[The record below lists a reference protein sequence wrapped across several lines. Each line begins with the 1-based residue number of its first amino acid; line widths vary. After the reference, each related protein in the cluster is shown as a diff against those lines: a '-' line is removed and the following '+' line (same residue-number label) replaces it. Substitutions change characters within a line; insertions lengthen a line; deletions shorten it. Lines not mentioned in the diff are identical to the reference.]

1 MRLKLFAAMYTI
13 VAEFVNPYADS
24 EYEVDAKMMN
34 QGLTFIQSI
43 VSVVLMAII
52 VILGLVI
59 GIVTT
64 LDIMYLTNPLAH
76 DKFDEVI
83 DRRRRDDSKKIKFS
97 FISKQAIDAWAEAT
111 ETGKNVMLTYLR
123 KRIIFYILAAVV
135 MFLIVYGWTNVA
147 SFVAKMIY
155 NLLEILGFV

>member
-24 EYEVDAKMMN
+24 EYEVDAKMIN
-34 QGLTFIQSI
+34 QGFTFIQSI
-43 VSVVLMAII
+43 VGVVLVAVMI
-52 VILGLVI
+52 ILGFLI

-64 LDIMYLTNPLAH
+64 LDILYLTNPLAH
-76 DKFDEVI
+76 DKFDEVV

-97 FISKQAIDAWAEAT
+97 FISKQAIDAWAEAA
-111 ETGKNVMLTYLR
+111 ETGKNVMVIYLR
-123 KRIIFYILAAVV
+123 KRMIFYILAAIIF
-135 MFLIVYGWTNVA
+135 FLLIYGWTSVA

-155 NLLEILGFV
+155 NVIEALGFV